1 MIEAI
6 TKNQTNDW
14 VIYYENKKQM
24 LSEFL
29 SECNLNEH
37 DNVLEHLPQEA
48 VLLQVK

>member
-1 MIEAI
+1 MIETI

-14 VIYYENKKQM
+14 VIYHENKKQT
-24 LSEFL
+24 LSEFIG
-29 SECNLNEH
+29 ERNLGEH